1 MGALWEI
8 EALLL
13 ALLELQAWG
22 MAATLVSPDQAPG
35 EGFLIVKVEDSWEQ
49 DCAPEVAGEAE
60 TYRQRFRHFC
70 YPMEAGPH
78 AALSQLWELC
88 CLWLRP
94 ELRSKE
100 QILEQLVLDQF
111 LSALPEELQARVRER
126 QPKSGEEAVALVE
139 ELQKRPQVWAMG
151 CWAGLNCGPAV
162 LWCS

>member
-1 MGALWEI
+1 
-8 EALLL
+8 
-13 ALLELQAWG
+13 

-49 DCAPEVAGEAE
+49 DCAPEVPGEAE

-88 CLWLRP
+88 CRWLRP

-100 QILEQLVLDQF
+100 QILEQLVLEQF

-126 QPKSGEEAVALVE
+126 QPKSGRAQSGGGGQGSVGSPGQETSHVSGGTGTAWLPGAAE
-139 ELQKRPQVWAMG
+139 
-151 CWAGLNCGPAV
+151 
-162 LWCS
+162 S